1 MYDWKNYIPVA
12 IVFLWITGSS
22 WSSAQVKRGEKRVRP
37 PLYVQA
43 QSQNGVVGLT
53 PSEIRMAYGFDQLLN
68 RGDPH
73 QLIAVVV
80 PFHDHQI
87 EDDLALF
94 SSTFGL
100 PECTTISGCLR
111 TIYATGKKPQAD
123 AIWALETALDVEW
136 VHAIAPDARILL
148 VEAESDLLE
157 DVLDGVD
164 VAVQQGASVVS
175 MSWGAVEFAGELA
188 NDDRFV
194 VSNVMFVAAS
204 GDTGAG
210 TMYPAASPNVVAVG
224 GTKLFRDSNGNY
236 SSETAWTGSG
246 GGLSQFEPEPVYQS
260 RPPIPDNNDKRGVP
274 DVAYNADPDT
284 GFAVYSSYPV
294 FGLKGWFQLGGTSA
308 ATPQWAAL
316 IAIANSSRRAN
327 GKAPLTGGPAVLYDV
342 ANAANYH
349 DITTGTNGTCGIKC
363 MATAGYDY
371 VTGLGSPKAASL
383 IPALVRK

>member
-1 MYDWKNYIPVA
+1 MFGWKNYIPVA
-12 IVFLWITGSS
+12 IVFLWIIGSS
-22 WSSAQVKRGEKRVRP
+22 WSSAQDKGGERRVHP

-43 QSQNGVVGLT
+43 QSQSGVVGLT
-53 PSEIRMAYGFDQLLN
+53 PSEIRKAYGFDQLRN
-68 RGDPH
+68 RGAG
-73 QLIAVVV
+73 QLIAIVE

-100 PECTTISGCLR
+100 PECTTINGCFR
-111 TIYATGKKPQAD
+111 TIYATGKKPQSN

-136 VHAIAPDARILL
+136 AHAIAPDARILL
-148 VEAESDLLE
+148 VEAESDLLV

-175 MSWGAVEFAGELA
+175 MSWGALEFAGELIH
-188 NDDRFV
+188 DSRFV
-194 VSNVMFVAAS
+194 HSNVMFVAAS
-204 GDTGAG
+204 GDTGTG
-210 TMYPAASPNVVAVG
+210 TMYPSASPNVVAVG

-236 SSETAWTGSG
+236 SNETAWTGSG
-246 GGLSQFEPEPVYQS
+246 GGLSQFEPEPAYQS

-274 DVAYNADPDT
+274 DVAYNADPDS

-294 FGLKGWFQLGGTSA
+294 FGGLKGWFKLFGTSA

-316 IAIANSSRRAN
+316 IAIANSSRLEK

-342 ANAANYH
+342 VNPVNYH
-349 DITTGTNGTCGIKC
+349 DITAGANGTCGIKC
-363 MATAGYDY
+363 MAIPGYDY
-371 VTGLGSPKAASL
+371 VTGIGSPNPAPL